1 MQTPKK
7 KLQKTILIAVVGMAA
22 ILGYLTLITFFRGDI
37 ELRIHLS
44 NIVIPFF
51 NMLAVLGL
59 LYAAKNSKRW
69 GKRVY
74 LPWVFLLIGQLLY
87 FMGDLNW
94 AVLNT
99 SISSQP
105 FKSSANILYL
115 LCYPFFALGIL
126 YFPRPASK
134 QKKIRTILDIVIV
147 SMSAALFL
155 GVFLTMPG
163 ILKSTSN
170 PLWMFLSVLYI
181 IMGFILFYIS
191 YDLIFNKIQDLSDMI
206 LVLLIL
212 SLTLDV
218 ITNVVFYYF
227 LLNNDYISGS
237 FIDAGWLVS
246 NLLVGLA
253 GLIEGNKMKHSLP
266 ETPQLEDP
274 KKFSWTSYVPLI
286 LVCASYIIINTKT
299 GLSPTDLVLVNVGM
313 GIIIFLVVIRQIM
326 SMNENKQLYLDAQ
339 DEIEKRIETGK
350 SLIAER
356 ERAEM
361 YFNMAGTILIV
372 LDLNGI
378 VTRIN
383 RTGCEILGYTE
394 NEIKGKNWFENFLP
408 MHGKKT
414 SENIFNALITG
425 NHDPCFENFETQIL
439 TKNRGELIVSWHR
452 TVLKDVKG
460 NVIGTLSS
468 GEDVTE
474 MVLRERKARKTAEQ
488 TIKRQEVLLEL
499 AKNDMHDL
507 KGSLKQIIESASHV
521 LNIDEVSIWFL
532 STDKTELEC
541 YDNYNLSNNSHNKG
555 KKFKTENIPN
565 YLVILKEN
573 LSLAVVDALND
584 SRIKEL
590 QVSLKPKGTTSLMD
604 VPIWINGD
612 VVGVMCH
619 RNIEKRNWS
628 FEDQDFAASISNMI
642 STYLESSERK
652 QAEEKIKESL
662 KEKELLL
669 REIHHRVKNNMQ
681 IISSLL
687 SLQSS
692 YLEDDEAVKTLE
704 ESRSRV
710 KSMALIHE
718 KLYKSNNLAKIDF
731 TEYVKSL
738 CSNLMYTYVEDPE
751 KVKIKTEGDII
762 NLNVDTSI
770 PCGLIINELV
780 TNSIK
785 HAFPHGNGE
794 INLKLD
800 ARQDDFSITVKDNGI
815 GFPKDLDFEN
825 TKTLGLQLVTNL
837 VNQIDGDIELCRDNG
852 TKFEIKFKEVKYKAR
867 I

>member
-7 KLQKTILIAVVGMAA
+7 ELHTTIIIAVVGMIA
-22 ILGYLTLITFFRGDI
+22 ILGYLTVITFFIGNID
-37 ELRIHLS
+37 LRIHVS
-44 NIVIPFF
+44 SIVILIF
-51 NMLAVLGL
+51 NMLTVLGL
-59 LYAAKNSKRW
+59 LYAVKNSKKW

-74 LPWVFLLIGQLLY
+74 LPWVFLLIGQLFY
-87 FMGDLNW
+87 FMGDVNW
-94 AVLNT
+94 ALLN
-99 SISSQP
+99 ISTTSQP
-105 FKSSANILYL
+105 FKSSFNILYL
-115 LCYPFFALGIL
+115 LFYPFFALGIL
-126 YFPRPASK
+126 YFPITSK
-134 QKKIRTILDIVIV
+134 QKKIRTIMDMVII

-155 GVFLTMPG
+155 GVFLSMPS
-163 ILKSTSN
+163 ILRSTSN

-191 YDLIFNKIQDLSDMI
+191 YDLIFNKIRDLSDMI

-212 SLTLDV
+212 SLTLNI
-218 ITNVVFYYF
+218 ITNFMFYYL
-227 LLNNDYISGS
+227 LLNNGYISGS
-237 FIDAGWLVS
+237 FIDACWLVS

-253 GLIEGNKMKHSLP
+253 GLIEGNKLKQSLP
-266 ETPQLEDP
+266 ETPKSEDP

-286 LVCASYIIINTKT
+286 LVCASYIIINTRT
-299 GLSPTDLVLVNVGM
+299 GLSSTDLVLADVGM
-313 GIIIFLVVIRQIM
+313 GILIFLVVIRQIM
-326 SMNENKQLYLDAQ
+326 SLNENKQLYMEAQ
-339 DEIEKRIETGK
+339 DEIKKRIETEK

-361 YFNMAGTILIV
+361 YFNMAGTILVV

-383 RTGCEILGYTE
+383 STGCEILGYTE
-394 NEIKGKNWFENFLP
+394 SEIKGKNWFENFLP
-408 MHGKKT
+408 MQGKKT
-414 SENIFNALITG
+414 SKNIFNALITG
-425 NHDPCFENFETQIL
+425 NHDSCFENFETRIL
-439 TKNRGELIVSWHR
+439 SKDQGELIISWHR
-452 TVLKDVKG
+452 TVLRDVKG

-474 MVLRERKARKTAEQ
+474 RVLRERKARDTSEK

-507 KGSLKQIIESASHV
+507 NGSLKKVIESVSHV
-521 LNIDEVSIWFL
+521 LSVDEVSIWFL
-532 STDKTELEC
+532 NPDKTELEC
-541 YDNYNLSNNSHNKG
+541 YDNYNLSKNSHSKG

-565 YLVILKEN
+565 YLVLLKEN
-573 LSLAVVDALND
+573 LSLAVFDAMND

-590 QVSLKPKGTTSLMD
+590 QVVLKPQGTTSLMD

-612 VVGVMCH
+612 VVGVICN
-619 RNIEKRNWS
+619 RNIEKRIWS

-652 QAEEKIKESL
+652 QAEKKIKESL

-692 YLEDDEAVKTLE
+692 HLEDDEAIKTLE
-704 ESRSRV
+704 ESQSRV

-718 KLYKSNNLAKIDF
+718 KLYKSDNLAKIDF

-751 KVKIKTEGDII
+751 KIKIKTEGESI

-785 HAFPHGNGE
+785 HAFPNQRGE
-794 INLKLD
+794 ISLKLNAD
-800 ARQDDFSITVKDNGI
+800 HDTFSIAVRDNGV
-815 GFPKDLDFEN
+815 GFPEDLNFQN
-825 TKTLGLQLVTNL
+825 TKTLGLQLVTSL
-837 VNQIDGDIELCRDNG
+837 VNQIDGDIKLCRDNG
-852 TKFEIKFKEVKYKAR
+852 TKFEIKFKEVEYKAR